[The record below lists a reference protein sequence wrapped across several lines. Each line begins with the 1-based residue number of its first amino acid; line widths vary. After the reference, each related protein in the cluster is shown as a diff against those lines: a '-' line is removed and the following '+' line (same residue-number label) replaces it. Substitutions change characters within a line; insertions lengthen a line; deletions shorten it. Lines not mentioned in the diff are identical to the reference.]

1 MNVPPIL
8 ALRPL
13 PPTTST
19 ADGAASPSAAGAD
32 AGERHKVAGQFEAV
46 LIRQLLGPTLTK
58 MLGTDGGAASD
69 VYGDLLT
76 DAVAQQLS
84 AGQGLGL
91 GRVIEQQ
98 LTPRAATSATR
109 AAAS

>member
-1 MNVPPIL
+1 MNVPPL
-8 ALRPL
+8 HASPL
-13 PPTTST
+13 TPLVVPPV
-19 ADGAASPSAAGAD
+19 GPLLPSAAEVSA
-32 AGERHKVAGQFEAV
+32 AERHKVAGQFEAV

-58 MLGTDGGAASD
+58 MLGSDGGAASD

-98 LTPRAATSATR
+98 LTPRAATSAAR

>member
-1 MNVPPIL
+1 MNVTPLTAARPPQ
-8 ALRPL
+8 PL
-13 PPTTST
+13 VASADPAATGAT
-19 ADGAASPSAAGAD
+19 AA
-32 AGERHKVAGQFEAV
+32 ERHKVAGQFEAV

-58 MLGTDGGAASD
+58 MLGEDGGAASS

-76 DAVAQQLS
+76 DTVAQQLS

-98 LTPRAATSATR
+98 LTPRAVTSAAR
-109 AAAS
+109 AAAR